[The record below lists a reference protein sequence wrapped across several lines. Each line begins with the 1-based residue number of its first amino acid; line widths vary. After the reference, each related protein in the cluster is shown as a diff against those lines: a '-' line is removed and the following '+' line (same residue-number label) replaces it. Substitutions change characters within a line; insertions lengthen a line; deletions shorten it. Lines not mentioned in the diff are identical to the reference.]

1 MYYSTKKTKELINHQ
16 LDCAYNHY
24 VKAASPSEK
33 SFWLYCLTEAR
44 KLKNCN
50 FKKFKKILNSI
61 NYDFT
66 NCSHY
71 TFKSCQ
77 KMMNEYFI

>member
-1 MYYSTKKTKELINHQ
+1 MYYTTKKTKELINHQ
-16 LDCAYNHY
+16 LDCCFNHY
-24 VKAASPSEK
+24 NKAASTSEK

-44 KLKNCN
+44 SLKNCN
-50 FKKFKKILNSI
+50 FKKFKSILNSI
-61 NYDFT
+61 NYDFR
-66 NCSHY
+66 NCSYY